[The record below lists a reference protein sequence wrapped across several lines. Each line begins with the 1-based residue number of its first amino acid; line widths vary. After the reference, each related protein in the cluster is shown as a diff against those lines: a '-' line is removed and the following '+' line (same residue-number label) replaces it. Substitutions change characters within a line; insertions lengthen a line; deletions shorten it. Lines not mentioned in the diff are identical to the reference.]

1 MGKLYDLAVKTGS
14 YTDSQGQ
21 EKGRWLNIGSVMSGN
36 DGGQFMI
43 IDRTFSPAGLPNPD
57 NRTSILVSMFEPKEG
72 GGQSRQSAPASSTA
86 TPESKAPV
94 AGGADSFVDDIPFN

>member
-43 IDRTFSPAGLPNPD
+43 IDRTFNPAGLPNPE
-57 NRTSILVSMFEPKEG
+57 NRTSILVSMFEPKDG
-72 GGQSRQSAPASSTA
+72 GGQAQQRQSAPA
-86 TPESKAPV
+86 PAP
-94 AGGADSFVDDIPFN
+94 APQIDDGSIPF